1 MPSIVV
7 TSAAA
12 IWSLAMTHI
21 GNERVG
27 WDVGVLVEV
36 AVLTGSVVQIVV
48 LSSHLVSVI
57 PIVNGHL
64 VVVDVVVEE
73 IKQMIV

>member
-1 MPSIVV
+1 MVHAPTDSCGGRPRRLPSIVV

-12 IWSLAMTHI
+12 IWFLTMTHV

-36 AVLTGSVVQIVV
+36 AVPSDSVLQSVVQIVV
-48 LSSHLVSVI
+48 LS
-57 PIVNGHL
+57 
-64 VVVDVVVEE
+64 
-73 IKQMIV
+73 